1 MAVANKWLLGYLV
14 ENQLAASPSPAAAFH
29 TPIAP
34 TMLEGSPKENVR
46 PQSATALIN
55 YRIAPWNSA
64 ADVMARAKA
73 AVGDAPVELSWVK
86 PPNEPSRVSST
97 NSQGWNYVVAAARAD
112 APGAVVAP
120 YLVVAATDSRSMEPI
135 SQDVYRFIDRKST
148 RLNSSH

>member
-1 MAVANKWLLGYLV
+1 
-14 ENQLAASPSPAAAFH
+14 
-29 TPIAP
+29 
-34 TMLEGSPKENVR
+34 
-46 PQSATALIN
+46 
-55 YRIAPWNSA
+55 
-64 ADVMARAKA
+64 MARAKA

-135 SQDVYRFIDRKST
+135 SQDVYRFMPMHFTLDRKST
-148 RLNSSH
+148 RPELQSLMRISYAVFCMKKKHI